1 MNSRTKTGLEI
12 LQVAVVL
19 GILGDVLLRQTPW
32 GLNVL
37 LFNLAFAGGVLML
50 LRRHAP
56 ERLTKQTYALLGALV
71 FFASMF
77 VWRDSIELRIAD
89 TFAIIVILGVLFLPT
104 LKISAQI
111 AGVFQYAIGVVWA
124 GVNSL
129 FAAGVLAGADIK
141 WNELPMTG
149 WRKHALAVFRSLLI
163 ATPLI
168 LIFGALFMAADAVYE
183 GWVQRVFN
191 IDFENFIS
199 HMILLGLFG
208 WLTAG
213 YLRGIIFAG
222 VENPGRNRARSVPAS
237 DHRS

>member
-1 MNSRTKTGLEI
+1 MNQRTKTGLEI

-56 ERLTKQTYALLGALV
+56 ERLTKQTYALIGALV

-77 VWRDSIELRIAD
+77 VWRDSIQLRIAD
-89 TFAIIVILGVLFLPT
+89 TFAIITILGVLFLPT

-124 GVNSL
+124 GLNSL
-129 FAAGVLAGADIK
+129 FAAGALFGADIQ
-141 WNELPMTG
+141 WNNLSTSG
-149 WRKHALAVFRSLLI
+149 WRRHALAVFRGMLI

-168 LIFGALFMAADAVYE
+168 LIFGD
-183 GWVQRVFN
+183 
-191 IDFENFIS
+191 
-199 HMILLGLFG
+199 
-208 WLTAG
+208 
-213 YLRGIIFAG
+213 
-222 VENPGRNRARSVPAS
+222 
-237 DHRS
+237 